1 MGGHRPLLSGV
12 RPDHQQVLARLEV
25 FDELA
30 HERHV
35 FDTTPEAIEHART
48 HARRIAHTA
57 DPGS

>member
-1 MGGHRPLLSGV
+1 MSGV
-12 RPDHQQVLARLEV
+12 RPDHQQVLARLGV

-57 DPGS
+57 DPGA